1 MKLWFREEIKPA
13 GAQSDRGGG
22 QRRSTNSEGR
32 NEKVME
38 IEMEWQGQGPT
49 RVQHLQRAAPASA
62 AHTQLQR
69 APSHPGVYV

>member
-13 GAQSDRGGG
+13 GARSDGGGG

-38 IEMEWQGQGPT
+38 TEMEWQGQGPT
-49 RVQHLQRAAPASA
+49 RVQHLQRAA
-62 AHTQLQR
+62 HTQLQR
-69 APSHPGVYV
+69 APPHPGVYV